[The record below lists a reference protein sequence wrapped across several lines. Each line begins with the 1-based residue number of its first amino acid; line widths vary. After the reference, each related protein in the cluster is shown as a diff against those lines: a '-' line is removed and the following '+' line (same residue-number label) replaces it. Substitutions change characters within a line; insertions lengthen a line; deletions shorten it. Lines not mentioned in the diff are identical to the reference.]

1 MREEL
6 SALLDNELAALKLFV
21 SDVKKVNQEGVITL
35 EIELDS
41 PEIIDLDMITEATN
55 IINPILDA
63 SGIIDDQIEVVDI
76 YGKSKEVEE

>member
-41 PEIIDLDMITEATN
+41 PEIIDLDTITEATN